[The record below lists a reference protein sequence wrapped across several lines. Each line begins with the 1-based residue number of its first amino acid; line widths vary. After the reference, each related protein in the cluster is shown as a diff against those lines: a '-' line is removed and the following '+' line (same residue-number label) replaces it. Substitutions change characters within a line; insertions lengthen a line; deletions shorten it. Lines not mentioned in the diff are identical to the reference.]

1 MSSTSVRTV
10 LGQTYVSFCYYTSNE
25 DKITRWIHSFVNEWS
40 KKKKIWKG
48 NEIFDTVLFPSHV
61 KSMICTIIMF
71 FIILRI
77 SCMKDQSNIV

>member
-40 KKKKIWKG
+40 KKKKSGK
-48 NEIFDTVLFPSHV
+48 E
-61 KSMICTIIMF
+61 
-71 FIILRI
+71 
-77 SCMKDQSNIV
+77 MKYSIRCYFQVMLNQ